1 MPYSTKEIQEQLK
14 KYLTMITKNE
24 FQSYVS
30 VQMSG
35 VTNMFDVNTVG
46 SISGLSKAKIF
57 DIMKNYEQYDKTFKV
72 EENVD

>member
-1 MPYSTKEIQEQLK
+1 
-14 KYLTMITKNE
+14 MITKNE

-35 VTNMFDVNTVG
+35 VTNMFDVKTVE
-46 SISGLSKAKIF
+46 SISGLSKAKIM

-72 EENVD
+72 EDHVN